1 MLKLITSTSFA
12 VSFIASVAVC
22 SYAINAQ
29 YISVA
34 HADTTLHAN
43 APLKRM
49 QYVEIEWA
57 SDGKA
62 NAHPRQGNLTVLE
75 CARLA
80 SAADSATTVP
90 ACIPDDVDF

>member
-1 MLKLITSTSFA
+1 MLKLITSFVAS
-12 VSFIASVAVC
+12 IAIG

-29 YISVA
+29 YVSVA
-34 HADTTLHAN
+34 HADAPSTVDNLYAN

-49 QYVEIEWA
+49 QYVEIEW
-57 SDGKA
+57 SDNGKA
-62 NAHPRQGNLTVLE
+62 NAHPKAGNLTVLE

-80 SAADSATTVP
+80 SAADSAVIVP